1 MLRGSRSFYNNDF
14 IVLINLSLSIPET
27 RGAFVFKTVGVVS
40 KLERKQALQLAD
52 KIVDTLLAKKLQVKL
67 ETNLAKHVKKPDL
80 ATPVEKMKTDLI
92 ITIGGD
98 GTILRTCL
106 RLPKPEPPILA
117 VNMGSRG
124 FLTEVAPRDAL
135 QALNRALEG
144 KYKLERNT
152 KLATHLGKKQL
163 PDALNEV
170 SFTSLAPAKLLK
182 MRIWK
187 DSELVGDCHSD
198 GAVVAS
204 PTGSTG
210 YSLSAGGPVIDP
222 EVAAFVFTPI
232 APLTVF
238 HPIVFSAK
246 STIHVDLQKDRKAVV
261 IVDGHFQVDTSP
273 EQSRVT
279 ITKSENETRFIRFT
293 GDFYHRLKSRLLFS
307 EGRRL

>member
-1 MLRGSRSFYNNDF
+1 M
-14 IVLINLSLSIPET
+14 
-27 RGAFVFKTVGVVS
+27 RGAFVFKTVGIVS
-40 KLERKQALQLAD
+40 KLERRQALQLAD
-52 KIVDTLLAKKLQVKL
+52 KLADALLAKKMQVRL
-67 ETNLAKHVKKPDL
+67 EATLAKRIGKLDL
-80 ATPVEKMKTDLI
+80 ATPLEKMRTDLI

-117 VNMGSRG
+117 INMGSRG

-135 QALNRALEG
+135 PALDYTLEG
-144 KYKLERNT
+144 KYKIEHTT
-152 KLATHLGKKQL
+152 KLATYLGKKQL

-170 SFTSLAPAKLLK
+170 SMTSLAPAKLLK
-182 MRIWK
+182 MRVWK
-187 DSELVGDCHSD
+187 DGELVGDCHSD

-222 EVAAFVFTPI
+222 EVGAFVFTPI
-232 APLTVF
+232 APLIVF

-246 STIHVDLQKDRKAVV
+246 STIHVDIQKDRKAVV
-261 IVDGHFQVDTSP
+261 IVDGDFQIETSP

-279 ITKSENETRFIRFT
+279 IAKSENETRFIRLT